1 MVIKKILDISD
12 LTFFNKA
19 LTNIEIKNKI
29 TNELFASGITFN
41 PTTVE
46 TPNTELGLYRLE
58 FITAE
63 EAGEVLDT
71 NDYDWVALNY
81 DTPLVIETCYLN
93 VPPPM

>member
-1 MVIKKILDISD
+1 MY
-12 LTFFNKA
+12 N
-19 LTNIEIKNKI
+19 
-29 TNELFASGITFN
+29 ITFS

-46 TPNTELGLYRLE
+46 TSHSELGPYRLE

-63 EAGEVLDT
+63 EAGEVLDP

-81 DTPLVIETCYLN
+81 DSPLVIETCYLN